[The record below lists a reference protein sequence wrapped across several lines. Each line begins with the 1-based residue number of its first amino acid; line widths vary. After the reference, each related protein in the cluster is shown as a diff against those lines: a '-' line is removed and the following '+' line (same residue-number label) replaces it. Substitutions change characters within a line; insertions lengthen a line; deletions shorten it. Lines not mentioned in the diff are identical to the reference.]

1 MNVSQTLLQLASTNK
16 CQRCYEV
23 FLVMIFQFV
32 YKLWIIFLRYYAVGK
47 VQYEFSFAQGPCLY
61 VVSLPDKTS
70 IQKADPENL
79 EIGGWQTSKL

>member
-16 CQRCYEV
+16 CQSCYEV
-23 FLVMIFQFV
+23 FLVIIFQFV

-47 VQYEFSFAQGPCLY
+47 VQYEFNFAQGPCLY

-70 IQKADPENL
+70 IQRADPENL